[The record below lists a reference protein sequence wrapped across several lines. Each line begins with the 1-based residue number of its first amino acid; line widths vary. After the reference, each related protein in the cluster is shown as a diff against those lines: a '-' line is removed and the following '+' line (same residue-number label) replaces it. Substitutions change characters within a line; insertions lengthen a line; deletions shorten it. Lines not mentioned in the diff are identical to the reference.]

1 MKGQT
6 VIIRDIA
13 KRYGQYEA
21 VSSVSF
27 DIRAGE
33 FLSIL
38 GASGSGKTTLLMMIA
53 GFETPSSGR
62 ILIGARDITY
72 LAPNRREVGM
82 VFQKYALFPHMT
94 VAQNLAFPLKMRG
107 IPSSETAT
115 RVANMLA
122 LVQLSG
128 FERRLPSQLSGGQ
141 QQRVAVARALIFE
154 PPVLLM
160 DEPLGALD
168 KKLRENMQFEIKRLQ
183 ERLGVTVIY
192 VTHDQEE
199 ALTMSDRV
207 AVMERG
213 QLAQVGAPS
222 ELYLSPKTAF
232 VADFVGKMNFL
243 DGEFLGATPEG
254 AVVALSEGCRVVA
267 TAGLNGFSGSVSQ
280 GDRVRIAIRPERLQL
295 APKGGGGHS
304 ALLARVEAAI
314 FVGSY
319 HVFLV
324 AIEGHGGALI
334 QVQLP
339 AIGAALPFRTGDA
352 VDLMIDH
359 DALKLFPAKEAINGH

>member
-6 VIIRDIA
+6 VVIRDVVR
-13 KRYGQYEA
+13 RYGTYEA
-21 VSSVSF
+21 VSNVSF

-33 FLSIL
+33 FMSIL
-38 GASGSGKTTLLMMIA
+38 GSSGSGKTTLLMMIA

-62 ILIGARDITY
+62 MLIGERDITH

-107 IPSSETAT
+107 VPTTEIAA
-115 RVANMLA
+115 RVADMLA
-122 LVQLSG
+122 LVQLTG
-128 FERRLPSQLSGGQ
+128 FEKRMPNQLSGGQ

-168 KKLRENMQFEIKRLQ
+168 KKLRESMQFEIKRLQ

-213 QLAQVGAPS
+213 QLVQIGAPS
-222 ELYLSPKTAF
+222 ELYLAPKTAF
-232 VADFVGKMNFL
+232 VADFIGKMNFL
-243 DGEFLGATPEG
+243 DGDYMGAEADG
-254 AVVALSEGCRVVA
+254 AVVALSELNRIVA
-267 TAGLNGFSGSVSQ
+267 PAGLNGLNGSVAQ
-280 GDRVRIAIRPERLQL
+280 GDRVRIAIRPERLRL
-295 APKGGGGHS
+295 APKGQGGSS
-304 ALLARVEAAI
+304 ALAAKVETAI

-319 HVFLV
+319 HVFIV
-324 AIEGHGGALI
+324 AIDGHGGAPI

-339 AIGAALPFRTGDA
+339 ANSASLPFRNGDS
-352 VDLMIDH
+352 VDLILDRE
-359 DALKLFPAKEAINGH
+359 ALKLFPAKEM